1 MEGPIQIRRAVNQDE
16 FAEAHDLSDGPDQG
30 LAAASDGLF
39 FASPEAGVPAGAGD
53 SDAGGAGAGAGA
65 VGAGAVGA
73 GVVGAGAVGAGAVAG
88 AVGVR
93 GLDTVFLCFGVS
105 GSTKG
110 PF

>member
-16 FAEAHDLSDGPDQG
+16 FAGAHDLSDGPDQG
-30 LAAASDGLF
+30 LAAASDGPF
-39 FASPEAGVPAGAGD
+39 FASPEARVPAGAGD
-53 SDAGGAGAGAGA
+53 SDAGGTGAGA

-73 GVVGAGAVGAGAVAG
+73 GVVGAGAVGAGVVGAG

>member
-16 FAEAHDLSDGPDQG
+16 FAGAHDLSDGPDQG

-39 FASPEAGVPAGAGD
+39 FVSSEAGVSAGAGD
-53 SDAGGAGAGAGA
+53 SDAGGAGAVGVGA
-65 VGAGAVGA
+65 VGAGAVG
-73 GVVGAGAVGAGAVAG
+73 AG